1 MFEIKNISG
10 LIPTLDINL
19 KIKEDVK
26 RLVAIMKTNYLKI
39 GAKPTVGMLC
49 IQSMTQTI
57 SNI

>member
-10 LIPTLDINL
+10 LIPTLDTNL

-49 IQSMTQTI
+49 I
-57 SNI
+57 